1 MNTCDQNLCTQ
12 SLQNSTRN
20 DSNSKNTYTNIS
32 YGIKFL
38 RLIFIEQIPKI
49 SIQIF
54 FFTKFQKEQIITD
67 NKKIPL
73 IKTFYTKN
81 IIPTISYNSK
91 LSRKVLYVQ
100 KFMKQRRGRKRK
112 KNQIQKNVYN
122 E

>member
-32 YGIKFL
+32 HGIKFL

-100 KFMKQRRGRKRK
+100 KFTKQRRGRKRK